1 MGDGGRIEGAISVST
16 VLWEWTAT
24 FKSASFFFSGA
35 FSLFTAAAKG
45 PLFWLFITAFNCII
59 RFVNMCV
66 FVFSN
71 VQLKVGLCR
80 SHGEPEVGC
89 PSIEEAKKFLV
100 EANGDFFTALQA
112 NYDDRKKK
120 VRSSIAIKLHMIIL
134 YVHNYDFVSY
144 KSACGHYQHAS
155 TLCLQISKLVEK
167 FVQLRAVKPELGEL
181 TWEAATKVL
190 SRNDMDVAA
199 ACHAV
204 QCEWL
209 YELHDYIF
217 SEYKEVVQTEYENIK
232 RLVKNEDLDLT
243 VSSNFLP
250 D

>member
-1 MGDGGRIEGAISVST
+1 MGDGGKIEGAISVST

-35 FSLFTAAAKG
+35 FSLFTAAAKS

-71 VQLKVGLCR
+71 VQLQVRLCR
-80 SHGEPEVGC
+80 SHGELEVGY

-100 EANGDFFTALQA
+100 EANGDFYAALRA

-120 VRSSIAIKLHMIIL
+120 VRSSIAIKLHMIIFIIVCMYL
-134 YVHNYDFVSY
+134 ITLLVVTTTYP
-144 KSACGHYQHAS
+144 S

-181 TWEAATKVL
+181 TWEAATKAL

-209 YELHDYIF
+209 HELHDYIF

-232 RLVKNEDLDLT
+232 KLVKNKDLDLT
-243 VSSNFLP
+243 VSLNFLP
-250 D
+250 E